1 VLRRRDHPSKNGAAT
16 LLHPNHFAQ
25 VRAPPDIMSK
35 SMTVF
40 GHRFFS
46 LLTLCLLSIIGIAD
60 DARAAESSDPIVVG
74 VLHSERYPFAQ
85 MMKNSY
91 DMALE
96 AINRKGGIKGRQL
109 KLVFADDQGEKEA
122 GERAV
127 KRLAKD
133 SGAVMLVGGYE
144 SRNTIYT
151 ARVADRLDLPF
162 MVITA
167 ADDRITQRQW
177 KNVFRMNP
185 PASEYA
191 KGVEQM
197 LRDKIKPAS
206 MAIVYENS
214 PYGTGAA
221 LRMMWFCREYDI
233 SLNKLIPYHR
243 ERAERLGPEYLQ
255 NLLKPVQVD
264 APDVI
269 YMVSY
274 LNDAVLLVKTL
285 RDLRIDSLLIG
296 GAGGFTHHKFT
307 DMAGESAEGVLTAT
321 LWTPQMPYP
330 GAMDYYSLYLQ
341 KYSAPPDYH
350 GAEAYSALFV
360 VADVLQ
366 RADTLGSDS
375 IHAAFSQTKIET
387 AFGPVMFQSY
397 GKFERQNSLPTMVL
411 KVEDGAFEVVWPQD
425 VGTST
430 STVPVE

>member
-1 VLRRRDHPSKNGAAT
+1 
-16 LLHPNHFAQ
+16 
-25 VRAPPDIMSK
+25 MSK
-35 SMTVF
+35 SMTIL
-40 GHRFFS
+40 GYRFLR
-46 LLTLCLLSIIGIAD
+46 LLPLCLLWVIGIAD
-60 DARAAESSDPIVVG
+60 DARAAESPDALVVG
-74 VLHSERYPFAQ
+74 VLHSEQYPFAQ
-85 MMKNSY
+85 MMINSY

-96 AINRKGGIKGRQL
+96 VINRNGGIKGRQL
-109 KLVFADDQGEKEA
+109 KLVFADDRGERQA

-127 KRLAKD
+127 RQLAED

-144 SRNTIYT
+144 SRNTIHT
-151 ARVADRLDLPF
+151 ARVADELDLPF

-177 KNVFRMNP
+177 KNVYRMNP

-197 LRDKIKPAS
+197 LLENVKPAS

-233 SLNKLIPYHR
+233 NLNKLIPYHK
-243 ERAERLGPEYLQ
+243 ERAERSGPEYLQ
-255 NLLKPVQVD
+255 NLLKPMQGD

-285 RDLRIDSLLIG
+285 RDLQIDSLLIG
-296 GAGGFTHHKFT
+296 GAGGFTHHKFI
-307 DMAGESAEGVLTAT
+307 DMAGEPAEGVLTAT
-321 LWTPQMPYP
+321 LWTPHMPYP
-330 GAMDYYSLYLQ
+330 GAMDYYRLYRQ
-341 KYSAPPDYH
+341 KHSVPPDYH

-360 VADVLQ
+360 VADVLE
-366 RADTLGSDS
+366 RADTLESES
-375 IHAAFSQTKIET
+375 IHAAFSRTDIKT
-387 AFGPVMFQSY
+387 AFGPVAFQSY

-411 KVEDGAFEVVWPQD
+411 KVVNGAFEVAWPQD
-425 VGTST
+425 IGTT
-430 STVPVE
+430 ISTVPVE